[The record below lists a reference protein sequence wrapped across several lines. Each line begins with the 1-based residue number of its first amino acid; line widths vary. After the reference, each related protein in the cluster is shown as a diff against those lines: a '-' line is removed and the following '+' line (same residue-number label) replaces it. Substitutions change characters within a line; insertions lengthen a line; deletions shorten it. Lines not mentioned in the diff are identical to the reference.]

1 MAKTA
6 TKSKNDGSRYKVNF
20 NKFKKDVIKELPP
33 VTLLFL
39 SEKVL
44 MDEFL
49 SGISTAFIGKDFNPK
64 VNLQTFFADETSI
77 DEVINECSNMS
88 FLSDKK
94 IILYKLVKK
103 TGTRGINKEAKEGF
117 LNYAKNPNPD
127 NMLIL
132 LNGEKAF
139 TFSNFEDFE
148 NTDIKISIVS
158 TDSEEDMADWCRDRL
173 KGYEVDHETLLHLL
187 QFINPSY
194 DEISSEIEK
203 LKTFCIDT
211 KKVTLDD
218 VNLCVGMTKDFNEN
232 NLFEAILKRN
242 FETAIGIYD
251 NMSSKTTSS
260 SMEVEL
266 KFVAYMNNLF
276 IGLHKMHDPSIIN
289 MPEGWP
295 LFNELKLWKD
305 GAKMYRLYKNYIKDL
320 NILKIKKAFDYIYE
334 TDKTLKFTEKDK
346 RLVINNLIHNLVN
359 L

>member
-1 MAKTA
+1 MAKGT
-6 TKSKNDGSRYKVNF
+6 TKAKNEGNKYKVSF
-20 NKFKKDVIKELPP
+20 KAFKKNVLKELPP
-33 VTLLFL
+33 VMLLFL

-44 MDEFL
+44 TDEFL
-49 SGISTAFIGKDFNPK
+49 SELSYAFIGKDYNPK
-64 VNLQTFFADETSI
+64 VNLQSFFADETPI

-103 TGTRGINKEAKEGF
+103 TGVRGINKEAKEGF
-117 LNYAKNPNPD
+117 INYAKNPNPD
-127 NMLIL
+127 NMLVL
-132 LNGEKAF
+132 LNGDKAF

-148 NTDIKISIVS
+148 NTGINIYTVS
-158 TDSEEDMADWCRDRL
+158 TDFEEDMADWCRDRL

-187 QFINPSY
+187 QFVNPSY

-242 FETAIGIYD
+242 FEKAIGIYD
-251 NMSSKTTSS
+251 NMSSKTTASS
-260 SMEVEL
+260 SEVEL

-276 IGLHKMHDPSIIN
+276 INLHKMQDPAIIN
-289 MPEGWP
+289 MPEGFD
-295 LFNELKLWKD
+295 LFKELKLWKD
-305 GAKMYRLYKNYIKDL
+305 GPRMYRLYKNYIKDL

-334 TDKTLKFTEKDK
+334 TDKTLKFTGKDK
-346 RLVINNLIHNLVN
+346 RLVINNLIHNLIN